1 MANSSSASASD
12 HAPHHIN
19 TPACWVRH
27 TDERTLEL
35 LRARA
40 QKEEL
45 SIETCVMDGHAL
57 QLDDKSFDMAG
68 SQFGVMLFPDMPKAI
83 REMARVVRPGGRVLI
98 SAYGDPHQIE
108 FLGFL
113 IGAVQSVRPDF
124 DGPPVDPAPLEFQ
137 LPYCYADLS
146 SPDTRDPTDGA
157 IHRLV
162 ELFGDFQEPVA
173 GILRRLSSAC
183 APHFS
188 PIEEVT
194 ARPWVKDRV
203 VLIGDAAHT
212 TSPNMAQGASMAVED
227 ALVLAEVLA
236 SGRPLA
242 ASLAAFEA
250 RRARRVGWVQ
260 EQTHRR
266 DRTRALPRRSETAC

>member
-1 MANSSSASASD
+1 VSDSGAAVRVHLSDGSTGEYDLLVRADGIHSSVRRLVFDDA
-12 HAPHHIN
+12 APRYVGQVS
-19 TPACWVRH
+19 WRVV
-27 TDERTLEL
+27 
-35 LRARA
+35 
-40 QKEEL
+40 
-45 SIETCVMDGHAL
+45 IEG
-57 QLDDKSFDMAG
+57 G
-68 SQFGVMLFPDMPKAI
+68 SPITSWTVMLAQ
-83 REMARVVRPGGRVLI
+83 GR
-98 SAYGDPHQIE
+98 A
-108 FLGFL
+108 FLMLF
-113 IGAVQSVRPDF
+113 IGEGR
-124 DGPPVDPAPLEFQ
+124 L
-137 LPYCYADLS
+137 YCYADLS

-157 IHRLV
+157 IHQLV

-194 ARPWVKDRV
+194 SRPWVKDRV

-250 RRARRVGWVQ
+250 RRARRVDGCRS
-260 EQTHRR
+260 RR
-266 DRTRALPRRSETAC
+266 TGVTARGLSPRPSETAC